1 MEEERARSNLK
12 RTLVITHDHCALH
25 MTRKNAPERPK
36 RLSYVM
42 SAIHQMKQDMASSAA
57 LEIQEVKTSEAM
69 LDALAKECCALAQPS
84 LSGVL
89 SGLSR
94 TISVGYLEEKIVPAV
109 KAVHSQQYI
118 ERLATTCVQLSD
130 QGTRAPKRGA
140 QANTENLAEID
151 GDTVVSASSL
161 SAALCAALSC
171 CYAVDACCDPHLPY
185 SNAFAVVR
193 PPGHHAGVNG
203 ATVGP
208 HRFASVTSERAA
220 QARPAVAAFA
230 FASQPALPCDGAD
243 CSQGFCLLNNAAIAA
258 RHALLSIL
266 RAFARSPSS
275 TSTSTTAMAPRRL
288 CADGPM

>member
-140 QANTENLAEID
+140 QANTEKLAEID

-258 RHALLSIL
+258 RHALLSHS
-266 RAFARSPSS
+266 ARIRKVAIIDIDLHHGNG
-275 TSTSTTAMAPRRL
+275 TEEIVR
-288 CADGPM
+288 G